1 MAFMK
6 IAFIVS
12 EFPSL
17 SQTFVLNQ
25 VTGLLDL
32 GHDIEIFAL
41 KPGDLR
47 KVHDDVI
54 GYGLLKRTT
63 FLPRVPVGRWELAL
77 KGLRE
82 AIWHFPGHPGVILRA
97 LDLRKFRKLR
107 TSFKV
112 ILRCIAFL
120 GRGSFDVVHCHF
132 GPCGNVGLQ
141 CHLTGAVRGKM
152 VTAFHGFDLTSYVRK
167 NGKGVYD
174 ALFAFGDLCM
184 PISHHWQKKLVEM
197 GCSREKVIVHHMGVD
212 TKQFQFRKD
221 NGPKRDRTR
230 VLSVAR
236 LVEKKGIRYGIEA
249 VSKIVEQHGG
259 IEYAIVGD
267 GPLKSELEQLAR
279 DLKMDKEVRFL
290 GWMNQEGVTE
300 LMAQSDIL
308 LAPSVTA
315 EDGDQEGIPVVLMEA
330 LAMGLPVVSTE
341 HSAIPELI
349 VDRKTGLLAP
359 ERDSQ
364 ALADRIIE
372 LMTKDSLVTEL
383 KKNGRE
389 FVEENFDIGKL
400 NSDLERIFHGLL
412 KT

>member
-1 MAFMK
+1 MTLMK

-25 VTGLLDL
+25 ITGLLDL

-47 KVHDDVI
+47 KVHDDVMR
-54 GYGLLKRTT
+54 YGLLKRTS

-82 AIWHFPGHPGVILRA
+82 ALVHFPGHPGAILRA
-97 LDLRKFRKLR
+97 LDLRRFRKLG

-112 ILRCIAFL
+112 ILRCMAFFD
-120 GRGSFDVVHCHF
+120 RGPFDIVHCHF

-141 CHLTGAVRGKM
+141 GLLIGALRGRL
-152 VTAFHGFDLTSYVRK
+152 VTTFHGFDLTSYVKK
-167 NGKGVYD
+167 NGKGIYD
-174 ALFAFGDLCM
+174 ALFEHGDLCL
-184 PISHHWQKKLVEM
+184 PISQHWLNRLTEM
-197 GCSREKVIVHHMGVD
+197 GCSRKKVLVHHMGVD
-212 TKQFQFRKD
+212 TRQFPVKKENPRQA
-221 NGPKRDRTR
+221 GRTR
-230 VLSVAR
+230 ILSVAR

-249 VSKIVEQHGG
+249 MSRMVGQHGNV
-259 IEYAIVGD
+259 EYSIVGD
-267 GPLKSELEQLAR
+267 GPSRLQLEQLVR
-279 DLKMDKEVRFL
+279 DLKLERQVRFL
-290 GWMNQEGVTE
+290 GWMNHQEVTE
-300 LMAQSDIL
+300 LMTQSDIL

-330 LAMGLPVVSTE
+330 LAMGLPVVSTH
-341 HSAIPELI
+341 HSGIPELV
-349 VDRKTGLLAP
+349 VDGITGLLAP

-364 ALADRIIE
+364 ALADRISE
-372 LMTKDSLVTEL
+372 LITIDGLVDEL
-383 KKNGRE
+383 RKNGRE

-400 NSDLERIFHGLL
+400 NRDLEAILQKLL
-412 KT
+412 QS